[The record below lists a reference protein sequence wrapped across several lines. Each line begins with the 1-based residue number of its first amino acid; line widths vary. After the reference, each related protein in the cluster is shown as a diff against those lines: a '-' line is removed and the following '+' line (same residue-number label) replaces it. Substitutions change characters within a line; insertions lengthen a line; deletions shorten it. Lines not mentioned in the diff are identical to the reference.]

1 VRISGGITELI
12 TQCIR
17 PADEPGT
24 PDMSDAG
31 ETTDDGCES
40 PILCVSRTATY
51 AAKAVKCAVP
61 PHNRPEEAG
70 STEGDEADEADEAD
84 GANGADEAD
93 DANEADDADEGR
105 DVFDSQGRR
114 FYGPA
119 LQANNVM
126 LLDHGGSG
134 PSATTMVPGR
144 VRLRAE
150 DAARPPPRFLD
161 LVAKYL
167 LPGSCLPVFPS
178 SRLPVFPSVC
188 LSGPPHAH
196 AFCLV
201 KPTACACVSV

>member
-1 VRISGGITELI
+1 MRISGGITELI

-126 LLDHGGSG
+126 LSR
-134 PSATTMVPGR
+134 PWWF
-144 VRLRAE
+144 RAE
-150 DAARPPPRFLD
+150 CDYALRTRLALRRD
-161 LVAKYL
+161 YL
-167 LPGSCLPVFPS
+167 ISWRSTSCQAPVFPS
-178 SRLPVFPSVC
+178 SRLPVFPSSR
-188 LSGPPHAH
+188 LSVFLAH
-196 AFCLV
+196 RMRMRFCLV

>member
-1 VRISGGITELI
+1 MRISGGITELI

-17 PADEPGT
+17 PADEPGTPDMSDAGETTDEPGT

-70 STEGDEADEADEAD
+70 STEGDEAD
-84 GANGADEAD
+84 
-93 DANEADDADEGR
+93 DADEGR

-126 LLDHGGSG
+126 LSRPWWFRAECDYDGSG
-134 PSATTMVPGR
+134 PSATTR
-144 VRLRAE
+144 
-150 DAARPPPRFLD
+150 
-161 LVAKYL
+161 
-167 LPGSCLPVFPS
+167 
-178 SRLPVFPSVC
+178 
-188 LSGPPHAH
+188 
-196 AFCLV
+196 
-201 KPTACACVSV
+201 

>member
-1 VRISGGITELI
+1 
-12 TQCIR
+12 
-17 PADEPGT
+17 
-24 PDMSDAG
+24 MSDAG

-70 STEGDEADEADEAD
+70 STEGDEADEAD
-84 GANGADEAD
+84 GANGAD

-126 LLDHGGSG
+126 LSR
-134 PSATTMVPGR
+134 PWWF
-144 VRLRAE
+144 RAE
-150 DAARPPPRFLD
+150 CDYALRTRLALRRDSLISWRST
-161 LVAKYL
+161 
-167 LPGSCLPVFPS
+167 SCQAPVFPS
-178 SRLPVFPSVC
+178 SRLPVC
-188 LSGPPHAH
+188 LSFWPTACACGSVWSNPPHAH
-196 AFCLV
+196 AFPFDQTHRTRMRFCLIN
-201 KPTACACVSV
+201 PPACACVSV

>member
-1 VRISGGITELI
+1 MVCADTWRRVALQQPGAHTCLHLRCQPALFLGPPQSLHAPRHITELI

-126 LLDHGGSG
+126 RLLDH
-134 PSATTMVPGR
+134 AWF
-144 VRLRAE
+144 RAE
-150 DAARPPPRFLD
+150 CDHTLRTRLALHCRDCFD
-161 LVAKYL
+161 LVSKYL
-167 LPGSCLPVFPS
+167 LALKA
-178 SRLPVFPSVC
+178 R
-188 LSGPPHAH
+188 
-196 AFCLV
+196 
-201 KPTACACVSV
+201 

>member
-1 VRISGGITELI
+1 MRISGGITELI

-70 STEGDEADEADEAD
+70 STEGDEADEAD
-84 GANGADEAD
+84 
-93 DANEADDADEGR
+93 DADEGR

-126 LLDHGGSG
+126 LLYHGGSG

-167 LPGSCLPVFPS
+167 LPGSRLPVFPS
-178 SRLPVFPSVC
+178 SRLSVF
-188 LSGPPHAH
+188 LAH
-196 AFCLV
+196 RMRMRFCFV